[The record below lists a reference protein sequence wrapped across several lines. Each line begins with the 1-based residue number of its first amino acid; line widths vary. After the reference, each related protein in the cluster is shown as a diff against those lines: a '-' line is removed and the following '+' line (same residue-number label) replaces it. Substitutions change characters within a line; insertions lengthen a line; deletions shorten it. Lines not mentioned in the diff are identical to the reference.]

1 MADVKISELPALT
14 SPDGAEELVVNDGGT
29 TKKITITNATSA
41 ALPKAGGTMTGALLS
56 TSNFTANSTSSGDY
70 VRMYGSSGTGKW
82 DIYGNGANLRIS
94 DNEGAGSVVFDRP
107 IDVTGTVTSDGLTT
121 SGDLVVN
128 TTGNTPVV
136 WANTT
141 GSGKLS
147 SWNKGGAEKAF
158 ITNNGGASFGSNV
171 DVTGTVTADAAAPNF
186 KAIHTN
192 NDYATFGFAG
202 SPNYAYV
209 NWTAG
214 PLKFIGAG
222 STERGQIDAN
232 GNLGLGV
239 VPEAWFSSVDALQV
253 ASSGALFGRNNED
266 NRVGIAS
273 NAYETA
279 SNTWKRIGNSGS
291 AYANLYETDN
301 GAHKFKVAA
310 AGAADSAINWTT
322 ALTIDNS
329 GNVLVGT
336 ASLAAIDNTPTVN
349 GIGLRGNG
357 SIMSSV
363 TSGGNAVEFRTVS
376 NGVAGT
382 INCSGTSTSYNT
394 SSDYRLKTDVQPM
407 TGATA
412 TLKQLKPVNFEWIAD
427 GTRVDG
433 FLAHELGEVIPA
445 AATGTHNG
453 MKDEEYQATPATGDV
468 YTAAIVEVTTESQ
481 VMETVETGSYV
492 NLAGETIVETEER
505 GVTTDLVETIVQRED
520 VDGVSTEVEV
530 QVTTKVPTMETVI
543 TVPAVAEVIHS
554 ADVEQPETL
563 EEGQA
568 WRETTAQVMATR
580 SVPDMQGIDQAKV
593 VPLLVATLQ
602 EALAR
607 IEALEA

>member
-310 AGAADSAINWTT
+310 VGAADSAISWTT
-322 ALTIDNS
+322 GLEVLNDGKARAKNGLLFGTDTAAANTLDDYEEGTWTANVNGASSVSDTTGDYQKIGNRVFFQYYSHAMTLTAVQANITGLPFTVS
-329 GNVLVGT
+329 GDYNPFYTGHNN
-336 ASLAAIDNTPTVN
+336 ATPTSTGGYIAVSSTTLLFVN
-349 GIGLRGNG
+349 DG
-357 SIMSSV
+357 S
-363 TSGGNAVEFRTVS
+363 
-376 NGVAGT
+376 
-382 INCSGTSTSYNT
+382 TSTPN
-394 SSDYRLKTDVQPM
+394 
-407 TGATA
+407 
-412 TLKQLKPVNFEWIAD
+412 
-427 GTRVDG
+427 
-433 FLAHELGEVIPA
+433 
-445 AATGTHNG
+445 
-453 MKDEEYQATPATGDV
+453 
-468 YTAAIVEVTTESQ
+468 YTAGSGRYMMLAGSYI
-481 VMETVETGSYV
+481 TGS
-492 NLAGETIVETEER
+492 
-505 GVTTDLVETIVQRED
+505 
-520 VDGVSTEVEV
+520 
-530 QVTTKVPTMETVI
+530 
-543 TVPAVAEVIHS
+543 
-554 ADVEQPETL
+554 
-563 EEGQA
+563 
-568 WRETTAQVMATR
+568 
-580 SVPDMQGIDQAKV
+580 
-593 VPLLVATLQ
+593 
-602 EALAR
+602 
-607 IEALEA
+607 